1 MLASLMAGV
10 AAPVR
15 AEDKKIVLI
24 AGKPSHGPGEHEH
37 NAGVLLF
44 KKCLA
49 AVPGIRVEAHTGGW
63 PADPKALDGAAA
75 VVIYSDG
82 GAGHPALQEDHLQRL
97 GALMAKGAGFACIHY
112 AVEPTLD
119 KGQKEFLEW
128 MGGCFEI
135 NWSVNPHWEAAFNQL
150 PRHPIVRGVKP
161 FKISDEWYYHLR
173 FVERMKGVTPLF
185 TALPTAQTLTRP
197 DGEHSGNPAVRQAV
211 AASEPQ
217 TVAWAFERPDGGR
230 GFGFTGGHFHKNWG
244 NENMRKL
251 VLNAILWVAKVDV
264 PANGVE
270 SAITEADLQQNLD
283 PKGARPQPAPQPAA
297 PAAK

>member
-15 AEDKKIVLI
+15 AEDRKIVLI

-44 KKCLA
+44 RKCLES
-49 AVPGIRVEAHTGGW
+49 VPGVRVEAHTGGW
-63 PADPKALDGAAA
+63 PADPAALDGAAA

-82 GAGHPALQEDHLQRL
+82 GGGHPALQEDHLQRL
-97 GALMAKGAGFACIHY
+97 GALMAKGVGFACIHY
-112 AVEPTLD
+112 AVEPTRE
-119 KGQKEFLEW
+119 KGQKEFVEW

-150 PRHPIVRGVKP
+150 PGHPIVRGVKP
-161 FKISDEWYYHLR
+161 FTMSDEWYYHMR
-173 FVERMKGVTPLF
+173 FVEGMKGVTPLL

-211 AASEPQ
+211 AAGEAQ

-270 SAITEADLQQNLD
+270 SAVTEADLQQNLD
-283 PKGARPQPAPQPAA
+283 PKAARPQPAPQPAA
-297 PAAK
+297 PAAR